1 MIWNK
6 RSPKYKRPS
15 AQASHRKKTL
25 LSRLGWRRAKNTHRL
40 ATASSAAA
48 LEDELKIARPR
59 PAAPP
64 APEASSVPEYPE
76 PAAQAEAWSSLDP
89 DDPSGLAQSPTALPA
104 GGQTISLSKSP
115 KLIPEDLPLPAF
127 HPVEAAE
134 AEPRSQAEAAA
145 AQIQAETSPDSSSSA
160 EPLNASAEAPAAG
173 SPQPEAASD
182 RIRPES
188 ELWKKFNPAAAKK
201 AELTRRFRWALMA
214 CLSAVAVTGLIFF
227 ISYLSRQSEPPA
239 KVARIAATNLP
250 KVAPLSPGLYE
261 LWAEAQE
268 SSYGGELRLETGS
281 TLGQALETLGVGMGA
296 LGRSLVETLTS
307 EGGVDVVR
315 PGALIRVYWRDREK
329 KMLKHLEY
337 HPSSGG
343 APFIV
348 RPRAD
353 GSLWRYSLASQPL
366 SVSQAGQAVV
376 TNSLWEAGSKAGL
389 EANIILSLADVMA
402 SEIDFLSDIKKGDEF
417 QVLYRTEFRDGRPT
431 GAPVLEMLRLVN
443 RGREYEYYHYVDK
456 NGKAGYYDVN
466 FRSSQK
472 TFFVSPLQYK
482 RISSGFT
489 MRRLHPIHKVVR
501 PHQGVDYAAPSG
513 TPVSSVADGTVIFCG
528 WNGGYGRLVTIKHD
542 ETYTTMYAHL
552 SRFGAGIKKGVK
564 VKQGDLIGYVGAS
577 GTATGPHLDFRLK
590 KNGAFIDPVPELAK
604 QEGKPLAD
612 EDKVEFAKVVTA
624 ARNRLT
630 RHLAQGS
637 PTAEL

>member
-1 MIWNK
+1 M
-6 RSPKYKRPS
+6 
-15 AQASHRKKTL
+15 
-25 LSRLGWRRAKNTHRL
+25 
-40 ATASSAAA
+40 ASSAAA
-48 LEDELKIARPR
+48 APEDELKIARPR
-59 PAAPP
+59 SAAPP
-64 APEASSVPEYPE
+64 APDVSRAPEYLE

-104 GGQTISLSKSP
+104 GAQTITLSKSQ

-127 HPVEAAE
+127 QAVEAAE
-134 AEPRSQAEAAA
+134 AELQSPDEAAA
-145 AQIQAETSPDSSSSA
+145 AQIEAELSPDKSSSA
-160 EPLNASAEAPAAG
+160 EQTLKVSTEAPAPAAEPAQPDATSG
-173 SPQPEAASD
+173 PQ
-182 RIRPES
+182 RPES
-188 ELWKKFNPAAAKK
+188 ELWKKFNPAAAKQ

-214 CLSAVAVTGLIFF
+214 CLAAVAVTGLIFF

-268 SSYGGELRLETGS
+268 ASYGGEVLMEAGS
-281 TLGQALETLGVGMGA
+281 TLGQALESLGVGMGA
-296 LGRSLVETLTS
+296 LGRSLVEALTS

-315 PGALIRVYWRDREK
+315 PGALVRVYWRDREK

-353 GSLWRYSLASQPL
+353 GSLWRYSLASQAL
-366 SVSQAGQAVV
+366 SVSRAGQAVV
-376 TNSLWEAGSKAGL
+376 TNSLWEAGGKAGL

-402 SEIDFLSDIKKGDEF
+402 SEIDFFSDIKKGDSF

-431 GAPVLEMLRLVN
+431 GAPILEMLRLVN
-443 RGREYEYYHYVDK
+443 RGQEYEYYHYVDK

-482 RISSGFT
+482 RISSSFT

-501 PHQGVDYAAPSG
+501 PHQGVDYAAPTG

-542 ETYTTMYAHL
+542 ATYTTMYAHL

-590 KNGAFIDPVPELAK
+590 KNGTFIDPVPELAK

-630 RHLAQGS
+630 RQLAQD
-637 PTAEL
+637 PQTAEL